1 MVIALLA
8 FPAGRAHA
16 QPDDPNA
23 AAPESAPAA
32 AGQAAPALSH
42 SELSGDVDRLSTYDI
57 YGNRDPHFSRWNPYQ
72 QNPLKADIPVFG
84 NSGFLEL
91 IARFNSNA
99 KDVHGLGNNLKFDD
113 TEKQNL
119 VAGFEIKKDD
129 DTFFPSPIKFRLLGN
144 FQIINPP
151 GNNVQAIQN
160 GALQEAVLDVK
171 VFEIGGNFNL
181 SFFEAGVRPFKSDLN
196 GLILNDTVDEGRLFG
211 ELRKNLW
218 RYSVAYIRTLPK
230 DPRSNLISF
239 NSDLLG
245 THQTVAALNVQRDD
259 LIPGWNAE
267 FTFHANRDTSA
278 TSPAQSADLNAE
290 YAGVAFNGHVGRFIF
305 QPAVYYAF
313 GTDDRNGL
321 SDPNGIVLGKQDIS
335 AYLGF
340 LDVRYPMDYVQW
352 RAGLL
357 YTSGDRNPNDGKATG
372 FDSISDS
379 INLFGGPASFFVGQ
393 PIAVAGRKLVNL
405 NSAIPSFRL
414 GTRSNF
420 VNPGILLAN
429 VGADFVM
436 TPKLTAAVNVNH
448 ISFVNT
454 SSLSFATGTPSI
466 GKDVGLE
473 GVVALRWRPFLNE
486 NFVVEAG
493 GTRLTPGD
501 GLKTLVGKDSA
512 TAVFLNVLAVY

>member
-1 MVIALLA
+1 MVIALVAL
-8 FPAGRAHA
+8 PASRLNAR
-16 QPDDPNA
+16 PDDPNA
-23 AAPESAPAA
+23 AQPEGAAVAPAA
-32 AGQAAPALSH
+32 ASLSH

-57 YGNRDPHFSRWNPYQ
+57 YGNRDPRFSRWNPYQ

-99 KDVHGLGNNLKFDD
+99 KEVHNLGSNLKFDD

-129 DTFFPSPIKFRLLGN
+129 DTFYPSPIKFRLLGN

-151 GNNVQAIQN
+151 GSNVQSIQN
-160 GALQEAVLDVK
+160 GALQEAVLDVRA
-171 VFEIGGNFNL
+171 FEIGGNLNL

-211 ELRKNLW
+211 ELKKNLW
-218 RYSVAYIRTLPK
+218 RYSVAFIRTLPK
-230 DPRSNLISF
+230 DPKSNLISF

-259 LIPGWNAE
+259 LVPGWNAE

-278 TSPAQSADLNAE
+278 SSPAQSADLNAE
-290 YAGVAFNGHVGRFIF
+290 YAGIAFNGHVGRFIF
-305 QPAVYYAF
+305 QPAAYYAF

-321 SDPNGIVLGKQDIS
+321 TDSTAATVLGKQDIR

-340 LDVRYPMDYVQW
+340 LDVRYPMDYIQW
-352 RAGLL
+352 RAGVL
-357 YTSGDRNPNDGKATG
+357 YTSGDRDPNDGKAEG

-393 PIAVAGRKLVNL
+393 PIGLAGRKLVNV
-405 NSAIPSFRL
+405 NSAIPSFRA

-420 VNPGILLAN
+420 VNPGIFLAN

-454 SSLSFATGTPSI
+454 SSLSFATGITSI

-473 GVVALRWRPFLNE
+473 EVVALRWRPFLNE
-486 NFVVEAG
+486 NFVVEG
-493 GTRLTPGD
+493 GGSRLTPGD